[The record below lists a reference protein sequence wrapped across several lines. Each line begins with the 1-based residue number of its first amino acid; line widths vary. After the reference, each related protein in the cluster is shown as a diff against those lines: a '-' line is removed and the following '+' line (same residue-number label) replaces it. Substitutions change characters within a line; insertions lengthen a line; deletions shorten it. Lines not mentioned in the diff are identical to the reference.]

1 MRTFGLNVLLFLV
14 FAAIAVSPS
23 RGAAAEAT
31 SDFLSWALDRS
42 GECDARWRL
51 IAGSADAHS
60 SPIDGTDV
68 TTISWLPSG
77 VNVMVPG
84 ALSHSII
91 TTRSFIH
98 EVSRNEPFLPL
109 STRGW
114 NDAARVGSNFE
125 NPSQAQLAVPNDIIR
140 PLNSSVQQKN
150 FFPDYGTSISRP
162 RLNSFGRISASH
174 PLFNGA
180 VSRPAFRGD
189 RPRML

>member
-1 MRTFGLNVLLFLV
+1 MRTFGLNLLLLLVL
-14 FAAIAVSPS
+14 AAIAVSPS
-23 RGAAAEAT
+23 RGAAVAAS

-51 IAGSADAHS
+51 IAGSDDAYS

-68 TTISWLPSG
+68 TTTNWMPSG

-98 EVSRNEPFLPL
+98 GMSNNERYLPL
-109 STRGW
+109 STRPW
-114 NDAARVGSNFE
+114 EDAARVGSPLQ
-125 NPSQAQLAVPNDIIR
+125 NPAQAQLSVPNDMIR

-150 FFPDYGTSISRP
+150 FFQDYGTSISRP
-162 RLNSFGRISASH
+162 RLNSFGRLSADH
-174 PLFNGA
+174 PLYNGA
-180 VSRPAFRGD
+180 VSRPVWSSD
-189 RPRML
+189 RPHML